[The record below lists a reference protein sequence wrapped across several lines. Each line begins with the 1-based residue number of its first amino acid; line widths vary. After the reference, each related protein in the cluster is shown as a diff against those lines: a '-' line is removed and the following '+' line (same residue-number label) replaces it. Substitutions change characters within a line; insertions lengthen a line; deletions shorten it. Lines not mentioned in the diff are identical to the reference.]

1 MYAGSSAP
9 SGWVFCDGAN
19 YNSVANPQYA
29 ALFTAIGTAFGGT
42 GANDFNVPDCRGVFV
57 RGVGSQTISGQTYTG
72 SLATK
77 QVDNLESHD
86 HGGNTGSS
94 TVPVTLVNF
103 ISPGS
108 TTGAPPNLQSTG
120 SGTISGSGHT
130 HSISASGSGTE
141 TYPANIALNY
151 IIKL

>member
-1 MYAGSSAP
+1 LGEPEQMILTCLIAE
-9 SGWVFCDGAN
+9 
-19 YNSVANPQYA
+19 
-29 ALFTAIGTAFGGT
+29 AF
-42 GANDFNVPDCRGVFV
+42 FV

-94 TVPVTLVNF
+94 TVPCN
-103 ISPGS
+103 IN
-108 TTGAPPNLQSTG
+108 NLINSGPSIGTIQTQQAF
-120 SGTISGSGHT
+120 SGTLTNSGHT
-130 HSISASGSGTE
+130 HTISASGSGTE